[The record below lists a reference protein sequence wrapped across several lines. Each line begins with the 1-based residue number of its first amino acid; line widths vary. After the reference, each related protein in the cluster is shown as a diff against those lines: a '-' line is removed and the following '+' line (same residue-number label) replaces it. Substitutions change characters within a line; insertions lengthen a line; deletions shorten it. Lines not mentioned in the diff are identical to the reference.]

1 MRRAPRSAEEQARYQ
16 EARQRAHD
24 NWGRVLGVLI
34 VPGGRIWRRSPAIGA
49 ALLIAGV
56 VAPVFALGMVVK
68 NRNDLT
74 GFVNSGTTLRWL
86 GVVGVFHG
94 GSHRRLS
101 LPVAV
106 RRFGTMRRWR

>member
-34 VPGGRIWRRSPAIGA
+34 VPGGRIWRRSPALGA

-56 VAPVFALGMVVK
+56 VAPVFALLMVGK

-74 GFVNSGTTLRWL
+74 GLVTTGTTLR
-86 GVVGVFHG
+86 
-94 GSHRRLS
+94 
-101 LPVAV
+101 
-106 RRFGTMRRWR
+106 